1 MIDAP
6 FNQVEPPTANEV
18 NRLRTERFEN
28 RRAINARVGFQSFPL
43 TRDVLQSAEV
53 TVTKSDS
60 KSVAYEF
67 RTKAAQSG
75 GLETNGRRERI
86 SGLSRP
92 VAVRRFV
99 REAHG

>member
-43 TRDVLQSAEV
+43 PRDVSA
-53 TVTKSDS
+53 KC
-60 KSVAYEF
+60 
-67 RTKAAQSG
+67 G
-75 GLETNGRRERI
+75 GLRHEKRFKI
-86 SGLSRP
+86 SRLRDP
-92 VAVRRFV
+92 Y
-99 REAHG
+99 